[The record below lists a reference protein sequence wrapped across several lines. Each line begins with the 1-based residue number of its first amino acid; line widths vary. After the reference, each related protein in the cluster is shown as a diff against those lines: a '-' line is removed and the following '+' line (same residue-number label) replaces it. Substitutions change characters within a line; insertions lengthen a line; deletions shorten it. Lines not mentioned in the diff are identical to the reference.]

1 MRTLVI
7 LALGRQR
14 REDNK
19 SSASV
24 DNTARVSE
32 LTQEVKAHVAQAV
45 DLSSSSRMRSTRRT
59 NS

>member
-1 MRTLVI
+1 MCTLVI

-14 REDNK
+14 QEDNK
-19 SSASV
+19 SNASV

-32 LTQEVKAHVAQAV
+32 LAQQVKAQVSQAA
-45 DLSSSSRMRSTRRT
+45 DLSSSSRIYSTRRT